1 MRRVRAGGVRESGH
15 GRGDYSRVAYNRG
28 VGSQAEGNLLDGLAP
43 EHRALIETL
52 LAKGWSPPWEHPL
65 ARLQG
70 ARLGDYRL
78 LVLLGPKNNVGSR
91 YFQLFLADANGRLA
105 DKPLALGLHNSGPFP
120 AYNWIELTQ
129 YHPVQRFAGHIS
141 DLAGEGL
148 DRKLFETLSELV
160 PPGGH
165 MMVEYDSP
173 GQRASERM
181 LTRGYPPV
189 ASPLGFLMFLAGCRS
204 YRDWYISE
212 GGREGPRKLQCFKP
226 LNEDIRREKE
236 ERLREELNAFLARPE
251 GSAREEW
258 LELAHRNAR
267 EVLAAL
273 EEGYTNP

>member
-1 MRRVRAGGVRESGH
+1 
-15 GRGDYSRVAYNRG
+15 
-28 VGSQAEGNLLDGLAP
+28 LAP
-43 EHRALIETL
+43 EHRARIETL
-52 LAKGWSPPWEHPL
+52 LAKLWSPPGEHPL
-65 ARLQG
+65 ARLHG

-91 YFQLFLADANGRLA
+91 YFQLFLADASGRLGDA
-105 DKPLALGLHNSGPFP
+105 PLALGLHNSGPFP

-129 YHPVQRFAGHIS
+129 YRPVRRFAGRVS
-141 DLAGEGL
+141 DLAAEGL
-148 DRKLFETLSELV
+148 DRKLFEMLSELV

-189 ASPLGFLMFLAGCRS
+189 ASPLGFLMFFAGCRS

-236 ERLREELNAFLARPE
+236 ERLHEELNAFLARPE
-251 GSAREEW
+251 RSARDEW
-258 LELAHRNAR
+258 LELARRTAR

-273 EEGYTNP
+273 EERHTNP

>member
-1 MRRVRAGGVRESGH
+1 MT
-15 GRGDYSRVAYNRG
+15 
-28 VGSQAEGNLLDGLAP
+28 SQAEQQPLEGLAP
-43 EHRALIETL
+43 EHRARIKALF
-52 LAKGWSPPWEHPL
+52 AKGWSLPGQHPL
-65 ARLQG
+65 ARLHDG
-70 ARLGDYRL
+70 RLGDYAL

-91 YFQLFLADANGRLA
+91 YFQLFVTDSGGRLA
-105 DKPLALGLHNSGPFP
+105 DEPLAVGLYSSGRFP

-129 YHPVQRFAGHIS
+129 YRPAQRFGGQMS
-141 DLAGEGL
+141 DLASEGL
-148 DRKLFETLSELV
+148 DGQLFVLLSDLV

-173 GQRASERM
+173 GQRVSERM

-189 ASPLGFLMFLAGCRS
+189 VSPLGYMMFRTGCRS